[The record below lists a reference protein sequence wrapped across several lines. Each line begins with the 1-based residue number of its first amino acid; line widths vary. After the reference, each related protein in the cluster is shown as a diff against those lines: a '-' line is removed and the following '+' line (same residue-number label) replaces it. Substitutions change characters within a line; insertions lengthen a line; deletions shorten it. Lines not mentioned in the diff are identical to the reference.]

1 MLTCKKAT
9 RLMSDS
15 LDRPLGRG
23 ERLNLRLHLFFC
35 RGCRAFRSQIGWL
48 REISHG
54 FARWRGDGNGKD

>member
-35 RGCRAFRSQIGWL
+35 RGCRAFRSQIL
-48 REISHG
+48 LEE
-54 FARWRGDGNGKD
+54 